1 MEKNKEELET
11 KPEITLESL
20 YGDIT
25 DKIINNANSKDK
37 TEDKDKDKKENYLYK
52 IGFFILLLYIVIR
65 AFIF

>member
-1 MEKNKEELET
+1 MDDLTT

-20 YGDIT
+20 YGEIT
-25 DKIINNANSKDK
+25 DKIINKSSSKDK
-37 TEDKDKDKKENYLYK
+37 DKTVDKDKDKKENYLYK